1 MNSKET
7 IVTRPSG
14 GFTRTLL
21 VVLAAASLTACGG
34 AKSNIGLIDTN
45 RITSNWPK
53 FVNYQNQ
60 IASDQAAIEHSRVS
74 TAEKA
79 RERGELR
86 QRFAS
91 AQNELTEDVR
101 TAAQQVAA
109 DKHLTYVFT
118 RQYVGYGG
126 VDITPDVE
134 KLLKIVETATPSP

>member
-1 MNSKET
+1 MSSKEI
-7 IVTRPSG
+7 IVTRPLG
-14 GFTRTLL
+14 GFPRVL
-21 VVLAAASLTACGG
+21 LAAVAAVSLTACGG
-34 AKSNIGLIDTN
+34 AKSDIGLIDTN

-60 IASDQAAIEHSRVS
+60 IAADQAAIERSHVS

-79 RERGELR
+79 RERSELAR
-86 QRFAS
+86 RFVS

-101 TAAQQVAA
+101 TAAQQVAM

-126 VDITPDVE
+126 VDITADVE
-134 KLLKIVETATPSP
+134 KILKIVEVTPSP